1 MMVLPPKFSLSY
13 DVIIPNHMQNK
24 FKLQKKGVWCAQLK
38 AITSTIPHSTISTE
52 VIIPQKK
59 KKDYKASSS
68 LLERNYIS
76 L

>member
-13 DVIIPNHMQNK
+13 DVIIPYHKQK
-24 FKLQKKGVWCAQLK
+24 KCKLQKKGIWCVQLK
-38 AITSTIPHSTISTE
+38 ATTSTIPHSTISTE
-52 VIIPQKK
+52 AIIPQ
-59 KKDYKASSS
+59 KKDYKASNS

>member
-13 DVIIPNHMQNK
+13 DVIIPNHKQK
-24 FKLQKKGVWCAQLK
+24 KKCKLQKGIWCVQLK

-52 VIIPQKK
+52 AIIPQ
-59 KKDYKASSS
+59 KKDYKASNSH
-68 LLERNYIS
+68 LERNYIS

>member
-13 DVIIPNHMQNK
+13 DVIIPNHKQK
-24 FKLQKKGVWCAQLK
+24 KKCKLQKKGIWCVQLK

-52 VIIPQKK
+52 AIIPQKK
-59 KKDYKASSS
+59 DYKTSNS